1 VKIVIINEH
10 PMDALGGSEVQC
22 DIIARELYKLGHQ
35 VVYLACNGTNNYNT
49 AYRVKP
55 VRLNGK
61 EIGEA
66 VIDEKPDIVYWRNN
80 KHSAFRTSVRIIRE
94 LGIPVV
100 FAVSHISDTIKWKK
114 FRIKPNGSV
123 LKQFITGPLQIL
135 RSIRNHDGFKYV
147 SGIVVNNQDHLGRL
161 DIEPEIY
168 IPNSNTSDKIN
179 FKWKK
184 PYICW
189 IANLKS
195 RKRPELCLEVAKRLG
210 NNYDVLIAGKI
221 QDSNYDWIINSD
233 KVQENLKY
241 LGPKSVLEVNGI
253 IASSIC
259 LIHTCTPEGFPGNF
273 IQAWLQSK
281 PVVSYDVDPGGI
293 TESEKLG
300 FVSGHN
306 MDRFMADIQKLI
318 DNPGL
323 NKEIGKRAKSYADK
337 HFHSVI
343 NVRKLEKFLFEV
355 MEAQR
360 HQ

>member
-1 VKIVIINEH
+1 MKIVIINEH
-10 PMDALGGSEVQC
+10 PVDSLGGSEVQC
-22 DIIARELYKLGHQ
+22 DIIARELHKLGHQ
-35 VVYLACNGTNNYNT
+35 VVYLACNGINNYDT
-49 AYRVKP
+49 TYRVRP

-66 VIDEKPDIVYWRNN
+66 VIEEKPDIVYWRNN
-80 KHSAFRTSVRIIRE
+80 KHSAFRNSVRSIRAF
-94 LGIPVV
+94 GIPVV

-114 FRIKPNGSV
+114 FSIEPNGSIF
-123 LKQFITGPLQIL
+123 KQFITGPLHIL
-135 RSIRNHDGFKYV
+135 RSSWNHGGFKWV
-147 SGIVVNNQDHLGRL
+147 SGVVVNNKDHLGRL

-168 IPNSNTSDKIN
+168 IPNSNTSDKVN

-210 NNYDVLIAGKI
+210 KKCDVIIAGKI
-221 QDSNYDWIINSD
+221 QDSKYDWIRNAHYD
-233 KVQENLKY
+233 TDNLIY
-241 LGPKSVLEVNGI
+241 LGPKTILEVNGI

-281 PVVSYDVDPGGI
+281 PVVSYEVDPGGI
-293 TESEKLG
+293 IESEKLG

-306 MDRFMADIQKLI
+306 MDRFVADIEKLI
-318 DNPGL
+318 DDPVL
-323 NKEIGKRAKSYADK
+323 NKEIGERAKSYAEK
-337 HFHSVI
+337 HFHSGT

-355 MEAQR
+355 MGTPKRQ
-360 HQ
+360 